1 MVKHARILDF
11 DGVPDPL
18 DGLICEIID
27 EDETGA
33 TLRSTSNSSL
43 YRLAPGEY
51 EVLDED

>member
-18 DGLICEIID
+18 DGLVCEVID

-33 TLRSTSNSSL
+33 TLSSANFSL